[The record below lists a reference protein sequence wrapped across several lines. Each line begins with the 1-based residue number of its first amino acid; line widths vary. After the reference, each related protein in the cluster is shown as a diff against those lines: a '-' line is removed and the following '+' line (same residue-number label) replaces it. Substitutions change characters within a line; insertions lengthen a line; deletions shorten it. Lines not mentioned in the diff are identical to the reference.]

1 MEKEIIVAIISAIA
15 VVLAAIITGI
25 FSKFSK
31 KRKGTNI
38 SQKQKG
44 QNNMQIGIQNNIKNL
59 IQKDD
64 NGERGN

>member
-25 FSKFSK
+25 FSIFSK
-31 KRKGTNI
+31 NRKGTNI

-44 QNNMQIGIQNNIKNL
+44 QNNMQIGIQNNIKNV
-59 IQKDD
+59 IQEDD
-64 NGERGN
+64 KSERGN